1 MRLSIPVYFE
11 SHPKLALV
19 NASLLFKLPGYDLEA
34 ESPLVEKATSRMRD
48 RLLHLV
54 DKLKATERQD
64 QLKRLAFCPEFS
76 QHTLNL
82 DFVYRKKSCSL
93 RLLVAQALISEH
105 RLVYLPRIQRWF
117 DLAADDKLETRVV
130 RILLEYLTE
139 LDNPDPAM
147 VEHLGLGA
155 KDKAWIKILDFEV
168 PASGAAPLPKELNM
182 RALLEAAPELSGHAE
197 LAQVGH
203 RLDDDLTNLHLRTLG
218 RETQLEQLLNIV
230 LPSHWIPAPAS
241 DKKAKTAR
249 TVDKSPDTKGWP
261 IALIGP
267 RLVGKTSLTYSL
279 IAATQARQQDR
290 NLPKLP
296 KLGGF
301 WLISP
306 GRLIAGMSYV
316 GQWESRW
323 VKILEHARRY
333 RHVIVIQDLLGM
345 LSAGVSRDSTLNA
358 AVVLK
363 PYLEKRQVQVIVE
376 MSQEAWHI
384 LRLRD
389 RALADLFQV
398 MRIEPSERAL
408 TQKIN
413 LAAAQQAEKLHGT
426 NLTLEALRTVYDLG
440 QRYLTETAF
449 PGKSAQ
455 MILQMGT
462 RYKKQE
468 VARAQV
474 LEHFQR
480 HCGLSLQILD
490 DRQLLDAG
498 EINAALTQRV
508 IGQPEAVQACVNA
521 ISIAK
526 ARLWDPVRP
535 IASFLFIGPTGV
547 GKTEC
552 AKALAAY
559 LFGDSERLIRFDLNE
574 FVGEDAVARLEGSFR
589 RPEGLLTGAVRRQP
603 FSVILF
609 DEIEKA
615 HPAVL
620 QLLLQILGDGRLTD
634 GRGRVA
640 DFSQTMIVMTSNLGS
655 QEAAREIGL
664 RKSSPKQRAT
674 VFYRA
679 AENFLSPEL
688 FNRID
693 QVVAFRSLETAQLRS
708 MAELIL
714 RNVLERE
721 GLRRR
726 NCLLNVDELVLD
738 RMVEERSLA
747 QKNLGGRALK
757 RAFEDLV
764 TAPVARQLTEMEA
777 NQLTVLSISRQGQV
791 DISALSPA
799 TETSSPHLIEMN
811 FPIPEQ
817 LQRLR
822 QRLLEREQSRQGQQV
837 SSDDLLEGDQ
847 LEYFERQES
856 IRQLRVEASRLEA
869 RRNQT
874 KPRSDLP
881 AIEALL
887 WPVGPAT
894 ARDLL
899 EQRDL
904 SLAWQL
910 LNDAIPPEKELTLK
924 TACIQ
929 LLNQE
934 ALAFLGQADRQQ
946 RLAICFEGEESLVKR
961 LRDQL
966 REALSML
973 ELESRVE
980 KKSSDPRK
988 LSVQGPHAER
998 LLLGECGLHLFAG
1011 PGSLKM
1017 VRVFLDSLDCPSTI
1031 VRLHCGESSLD
1042 LATGLLDLKSKGLAQ
1057 VILARI
1063 TEIQTPDVGLA

>member
-19 NASLLFKLPGYDLEA
+19 KVSLLFQIPGFDLEA

-48 RLLHLV
+48 RLVHLV
-54 DKLKATERQD
+54 EKLKAAERQD

-76 QHTLNL
+76 QHTLSL

-93 RLLVAQALISEH
+93 RILVAQALISGH
-105 RLVYLPRIQRWF
+105 RLVYLPRLQRWF
-117 DLAADDKLETRVV
+117 DLATDDKLEIRAV
-130 RILLEYLTE
+130 RILLEYLSE
-139 LDNPDPAM
+139 LDNPDPAI
-147 VEHLGLGA
+147 VDHLSLGP
-155 KDKAWIKILDFEV
+155 KDKAWIKILDFEL
-168 PASGAAPLPKELNM
+168 PASGAAPLPKEINM

-197 LAQVGH
+197 LVQVGH

-230 LPSHWIPAPAS
+230 LPSHWTQAPVN
-241 DKKAKTAR
+241 KKGKSAR
-249 TVDKSPDTKGWP
+249 LLDKSPETKGWP

-267 RLVGKTSLTYSL
+267 RLVGKTSLTYAL

-398 MRIEPSERAL
+398 VRIEPSDRAM
-408 TQKIN
+408 TQKIS

-426 NLTLEALRTVYDLG
+426 KITLEALRTVYDLG

-468 VARAQV
+468 VSRAQV

-490 DRQLLDAG
+490 DRQLLDAS
-498 EINAALTQRV
+498 EINTALSQRV

-526 ARLWDPVRP
+526 ARLWEPVRP

-559 LFGDSERLIRFDLNE
+559 LFGDSDRLIRFDLNE
-574 FVGEDAVARLEGSFR
+574 FVGEDAVARLEGSFA

-679 AENFLSPEL
+679 AETFLSPEL

-693 QVVAFRSLETAQLRS
+693 QIVPFRSLETAQLRS

-777 NQLTVLSISRQGQV
+777 NQLTVLSISRQGEV
-791 DISALSPA
+791 DISAISSA
-799 TETSSPHLIEMN
+799 TVTSSPQLTELS
-811 FPIPEQ
+811 FPIPE
-817 LQRLR
+817 LIQRLR
-822 QRLLEREQSRQGQQV
+822 QRLLDREQSRQGQQV
-837 SSDDLLEGDQ
+837 SSDDLLEGEQ

-856 IRQLRVEASRLEA
+856 IRLLRVEASRLDA
-869 RRNQT
+869 RRSQT

-887 WPVGPAT
+887 WDVGSTT
-894 ARDLL
+894 AHNLL
-899 EQRDL
+899 KQRDL

-910 LNDAIPPEKELTLK
+910 LYETIPPEKELTLK
-924 TACIQ
+924 TAALQ

-934 ALAFLGQADRQQ
+934 ALAFLGQADRQE
-946 RLAICFEGEESLVKR
+946 RLTICFEGEDSLVKR
-961 LRDQL
+961 LREQL
-966 REALSML
+966 RQALGVL
-973 ELESRVE
+973 ELEPSAE
-980 KKSSDPRK
+980 KKNSDKRR
-988 LSVQGPHAER
+988 LSVQGPHVER
-998 LLLGECGLHLFAG
+998 LLLGECGLHLFAA
-1011 PGSLKM
+1011 PGSLRM
-1017 VRVFLDSLDCPSTI
+1017 VRVFVDSLDCPSTI
-1031 VRLHCGESSLD
+1031 VRLHSGESSLD
-1042 LATGLLDLKSKGLAQ
+1042 LATGLMDLKSKGLGQ
-1057 VILARI
+1057 VILARSDQVQAAEGV
-1063 TEIQTPDVGLA
+1063 TS